1 MDFLKA
7 AGFVIGAYIMGSIP
21 TALIISR
28 RIRSIDIRKVGDG
41 NMGARNAFH
50 TIGSKYGILVA
61 VIDIFKGTIPVILAG
76 LAGLNTYLC
85 MLTGIAAIA
94 GHDFP
99 IFAHFKGGQGLA
111 TSSGVILALIWQ
123 TALIGFITYGLMYA
137 MTKKSTASAAIAGG
151 VLAFILLITGKW
163 LLLLYVAGILIFIPI
178 KQYLDSPRRKS
189 IKVDRNGTKET
200 T

>member
-1 MDFLKA
+1 MDYLK
-7 AGFVIGAYIMGSIP
+7 VTVLLIGAYILGSIP

-50 TIGSKYGILVA
+50 TIGSKYGILIA
-61 VIDIFKGTIPVILAG
+61 IIDILKGTLPVVVAA
-76 LAGLNTYLC
+76 LAGLNTNLC

-111 TSSGVILALIWQ
+111 TSSGVILALTWQ
-123 TALIGFITYGLMYA
+123 IALIGFITYGLMYVI
-137 MTKKSTASAAIAGG
+137 TKKSTTSAAIAGG
-151 VLAFILLITGKW
+151 VLASILLITGQW
-163 LLLLYVAGILIFIPI
+163 FMLAYVVGILIFIPV
-178 KQYLDSPRRKS
+178 KQYLDLPRRKS
-189 IKVDRNGTKET
+189 IKLNQGETK
-200 T
+200 